1 MALLENRLSTIVLP
15 NLKKKT
21 ISVLITI
28 TLFGTGGYAQQKQ
41 PEKEQFVKVVYNLAL
56 SNGQSYEWLRSLC
69 KGVGHRLSGSTN
81 AEKAVLWS
89 KSVLDTLGLDSV
101 WLQPV
106 MVPHWERGT
115 KERAFVSGSNPKN
128 KYELNV
134 LALGGSVG
142 TNGQKIEGNI
152 VEAKSWSDLERL
164 GEQGIKGKIVLFNR
178 PMDPTRIR
186 SFEAYGGAVDQ
197 RVSGASKAAKYGAIA
212 VLVRSMTQNI
222 DPWPHTGSLQ
232 YDSTHT
238 LIPAVAISTEDAE
251 RLSNLIKKD
260 AKVTVSL
267 QLNCRR
273 LPDAQSYNVIGE
285 IRGSNYPNEII
296 LAGGHLDSWDVG
308 EGAHDDGAGCVQSM
322 EVLRILKKLDYHPQ
336 KTIRCVLF
344 MNEEN
349 GLRGGKMYASEAA
362 RKGETH
368 FCAIETDA
376 GGFTPR
382 GFTFDGAN
390 EVFET
395 LFEKIKPLRPY
406 FDPYNLSLN
415 PGGSGAD
422 ISPLKPQGGLLCG
435 YYPDSQ
441 RYFDFHHTAADIFE
455 NVNKRELEL
464 GAASITALI
473 YLLDGL

>member
-1 MALLENRLSTIVLP
+1 MAHIKNQQPI
-15 NLKKKT
+15 NLVNLVKKAT
-21 ISVLITI
+21 FSVFFTI
-28 TLFGTGGYAQQKQ
+28 TLTSNVVQAQPKD
-41 PEKEQFVKVVYNLAL
+41 PLKEQFIKEIYQNAL
-56 SNGQSYEWLRSLC
+56 GDGQCHDWLRTLC
-69 KGVGHRLSGSTN
+69 KDIGHRLSGSTG
-81 AEKAVLWS
+81 AEKAVAWT

-106 MVPHWERGT
+106 WVPHWERGT
-115 KERAFVSGSNPKN
+115 KERAFVNGSSRKN
-128 KYELNV
+128 SYELNV

-197 RVSGASKAAKYGAIA
+197 RVSGASRAAKYGAIA
-212 VLVRSMTQNI
+212 ILVRSMTQNI

-232 YDSTHT
+232 YDSAYAQ
-238 LIPAVAISTEDAE
+238 IPAVAISTEDAE
-251 RLSNLIKKD
+251 RLSNLIKKEE
-260 AKVTVSL
+260 KLTVSL
-267 QLNCRR
+267 QLNCKR
-273 LPDAQSYNVIGE
+273 LPDAPSFNVIGE
-285 IRGSNYPNEII
+285 LRGRKQPNEII

-322 EVLRILKKLDYHPQ
+322 EVLRLLKKLNYQPN

-349 GLRGGKMYASEAA
+349 GLRGGKMYASEAE

-368 FCAIETDA
+368 FCAVETDA

-382 GFTFDGAN
+382 GFTFDAAN
-390 EVFET
+390 DVFESK
-395 LFEKIKPLRPY
+395 FEKIKNLRPY
-406 FDPYNLSLN
+406 FEPYHLSLN

-422 ISPLKPQGGLLCG
+422 ISPLKPQGGLLCS

-441 RYFDFHHTAADIFE
+441 RYFDFHHTAADTFE

-473 YLLDGL
+473 FLLDGL

>member
-1 MALLENRLSTIVLP
+1 MAKIKNQPL
-15 NLKKKT
+15 LKKT
-21 ISVLITI
+21 MLHTNTLLSVLFTI
-28 TLFGTGGYAQQKQ
+28 IASINALHAQPK
-41 PEKEQFVKVVYNLAL
+41 EAIKEQFIKDIYSTAL
-56 SNGQSYEWLRSLC
+56 GDGQCHDWLRTLC
-69 KGVGHRLSGSTN
+69 KDIGHRLSGSSG
-81 AEKAVLWS
+81 ADKAVQWT
-89 KSVLDTLGLDSV
+89 KSILDTLGLDSV

-106 MVPHWERGT
+106 LVPHWERGS
-115 KERAFVSGSNPKN
+115 KERAFVYGSSRKN

-142 TNGQKIEGNI
+142 TNGQKIQGNV

-232 YDSTHT
+232 YDSAYTQ
-238 LIPAVAISTEDAE
+238 IPAVAISTEDAE
-251 RLSNLIKKD
+251 RLAKLIKKD
-260 AKVTVSL
+260 EKLTVAL
-267 QLNCRR
+267 QLNCKR
-273 LPDAQSYNVIGE
+273 LPDAPSFNVIGE
-285 IRGSNYPNEII
+285 IKGSITPNEII
-296 LAGGHLDSWDVG
+296 LTGGHLDSWDVG

-322 EVLRILKKLDYHPQ
+322 EVLRILKKLNYQPQ

-349 GLRGGKMYASEAA
+349 GLRGGKIYASEAA

-382 GFTFDGAN
+382 GFTFDAAN
-390 EVFET
+390 EVFEP
-395 LFEKIKPLRPY
+395 LFEKVKTLRPY
-406 FDPYNLSLN
+406 FEPYHLSLN

-464 GAASITALI
+464 GAASITTLI